1 MFDAEDFEVPLER
14 QLKLRLV
21 MDEIDGC
28 DDNKVLRES
37 LKQTAEQLMKYQH
50 LLQVTL
56 QKQLMKEVE
65 SWSHKIEE
73 ELKAQADGK
82 SANQN

>member
-1 MFDAEDFEVPLER
+1 MFDPEDFEVPLER

-21 MDEIDGC
+21 IDEIEGC
-28 DDNKVLRES
+28 DDNKILRES
-37 LKQTAEQLMKYQH
+37 LKQTVEQLMKYQH
-50 LLQVTL
+50 LLQITL

-73 ELKAQADGK
+73 ELKAKTNGQPAD
-82 SANQN
+82 

>member
-1 MFDAEDFEVPLER
+1 MFDPEDFEVPLER

-21 MDEIDGC
+21 IDEIDGC
-28 DDNKVLRES
+28 TDIKILKES

-56 QKQLMKEVE
+56 QKQLMQEVE

-73 ELKAQADGK
+73 ELKAQADGTTTD
-82 SANQN
+82 

>member
-1 MFDAEDFEVPLER
+1 MFDPEDFEVPLER

-21 MDEIDGC
+21 IDEIDGC
-28 DDNKVLRES
+28 TDIKILKES

-73 ELKAQADGK
+73 ELKAKADGTTTD
-82 SANQN
+82 

>member
-1 MFDAEDFEVPLER
+1 MFDPEDFEVPLER
-14 QLKLRLV
+14 QLKMRLV
-21 MDEIDGC
+21 IDEINEC
-28 DDNKVLRES
+28 SSIEILRES

-56 QKQLMKEVE
+56 QKQLMQEVE

-73 ELKAQADGK
+73 ELKAKADGK
-82 SANQN
+82 SSD